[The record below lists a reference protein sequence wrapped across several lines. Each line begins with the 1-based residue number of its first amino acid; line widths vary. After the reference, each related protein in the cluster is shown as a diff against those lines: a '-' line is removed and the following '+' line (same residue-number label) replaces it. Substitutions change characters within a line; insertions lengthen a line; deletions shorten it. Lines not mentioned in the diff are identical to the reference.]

1 MSASRQEFF
10 GISVVEAIAAGCRPV
25 LPDRL
30 SYPWLIPDE
39 YHDEVLYPE
48 GELGPA
54 LVRALQRPPA
64 PEGLAETMMR
74 FDWTEMARDYD
85 SRLEDLRG
93 LRRPAPREG
102 TGPPVP

>member
-1 MSASRQEFF
+1 M
-10 GISVVEAIAAGCRPV
+10 SVVEAIAAGCRPV

-54 LVRALQRPPA
+54 LARALQRPPA
-64 PEGLAETMMR
+64 PESLAEAMKR
-74 FDWTEMARDYD
+74 FDWNEMAPDYD
-85 SRLEDLRG
+85 SRLEALREP
-93 LRRPAPREG
+93 RRPASREG
-102 TGPPVP
+102 TEPRAP